1 MQNPTS
7 SPWPW
12 RRGFLTRLDSFD
24 TNHRCVSGLG
34 RWSCGVAVSRGEF
47 WQTTDGGFYTTR
59 RLARITSERPSSDSN
74 SSRSRRGSQ
83 SCALLPAP
91 EEAHGTPHQGRRQGQ
106 VPYFFLPLTPSEFG
120 QIHHSGSIFFSFLSS
135 EPECTL
141 FHEKRILFQKTAK
154 ILAEICI

>member
-1 MQNPTS
+1 MQNPSS

-83 SCALLPAP
+83 SCALLPEFP
-91 EEAHGTPHQGRRQGQ
+91 LLKRHTAHRIRSGDKAKSATSSCLLRLASSARFTTPD
-106 VPYFFLPLTPSEFG
+106 PFSFLFFLPNRNVPFSMK
-120 QIHHSGSIFFSFLSS
+120 SGFFFK
-135 EPECTL
+135 
-141 FHEKRILFQKTAK
+141 KRQKS
-154 ILAEICI
+154 